1 VLAVLGA
8 TGLGI
13 SKAGLAGVSLMH
25 VVIFAFLFGAR
36 DSTGVILPMLLVG
49 DVTAVT
55 AYHQHARWDY
65 IRRMLPP
72 AFVGV
77 MAAAAVMHYLS
88 DALFKPVIGWI
99 ILILTV
105 LQVVRMQRPAWFGTV
120 PHSPLFAWGFGLLV
134 GAATMMANAA
144 GPIFA
149 LYAVAVALPKL
160 EIVGTSAWF
169 FLIVNLFKVP
179 FSFALGLIKGQTL
192 LLNVILV
199 PFILAGVLAGRWVV
213 RRLPQHAFE
222 LLMLAFAAFAAL
234 RLIGLA

>member
-1 VLAVLGA
+1 
-8 TGLGI
+8 
-13 SKAGLAGVSLMH
+13 
-25 VVIFAFLFGAR
+25 
-36 DSTGVILPMLLVG
+36 
-49 DVTAVT
+49 
-55 AYHQHARWDY
+55 
-65 IRRMLPP
+65 
-72 AFVGV
+72 
-77 MAAAAVMHYLS
+77 
-88 DALFKPVIGWI
+88 VIGWI